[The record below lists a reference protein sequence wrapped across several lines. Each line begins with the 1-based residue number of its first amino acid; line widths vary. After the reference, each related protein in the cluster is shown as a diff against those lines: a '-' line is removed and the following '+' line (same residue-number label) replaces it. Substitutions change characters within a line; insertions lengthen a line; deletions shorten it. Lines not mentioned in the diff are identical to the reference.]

1 MKTRTTVFA
10 RTVLCTLLLAAGGA
24 TVFGQRLY
32 WENPQAIAGPGI
44 GYSSSSVGTQLM
56 ALAWQ
61 KIKPKSAD
69 GTSGDLWLSLATS
82 RDGISWR
89 THDEFYGPIRYA
101 GISKGSEPRVYSM
114 VVDAKD
120 RIMVAVST
128 SDRETLILQSL
139 DEGASFQQVQRLQ
152 SRGISGL
159 PSLSAT
165 QSGGFL
171 LFVAQGSSSAE
182 VSTGAGSVSLALS
195 RSANG
200 KSWTEI
206 TPFIAATD
214 TVPSP
219 QLQPSHVSFQ
229 GREYVVFQSLKP
241 RNEITSTWQ
250 LFLKTSPDGGAT
262 WTSAIELTGFG
273 ANPSSFNNERPR
285 IAATGTQLTLVWERS
300 PFGAEKPQIWS
311 ARMDAEGVFSGTPE
325 LVAPE
330 SPSRFAR
337 AVAFKDQEY
346 VLYADS
352 SRTTTGIVLAQKT
365 GKVWDYSP
373 LPNTGLQNAQFPHAA
388 VLAGSLFVFWESQT
402 GTGVASLVQLRPLTS
417 VGAPVVKVIVPSPF
431 TPGTPM
437 PLGSATVGWSEPQ
450 PPDPSGIREYQYS
463 WSYDDGTGPVEK
475 EKRTISALAAGTK
488 LLSTQIMDRDGTWR
502 FSIIA
507 VDLAGNVTKAPATVS
522 FIRDATPPAPV
533 RFEVLDANGT
543 QILAA
548 PPALP
553 EDRAANSHTV
563 DTNTL
568 TLRWIP
574 AGDKDIV
581 GYTYNIQPGWT
592 SLDEYRASKV
602 AILAPPARVV
612 TTATELKF
620 SNRDNGT
627 FAVTVQARDRAG
639 NFSAPSTIAVS
650 LSNYLQVTRVDA
662 VTRKL
667 DPQLGTMALTILGR
681 GFTDNGT
688 TRKIYLDR
696 DGKAPWDMEFVPS
709 AAVKVTDR
717 VITGIVLDDT
727 KESGAY
733 RIALL
738 QQRGTSEALYV
749 SNAAMVDF
757 ASPGTV
763 KIGDFSL
770 LLPRWIR
777 GTRPQ
782 YALSF
787 DALIVALVVA
797 LLIVL
802 AVLATRKIASLAMEG
817 AHLRAEVLALLEGK
831 PTPGWKA
838 REERNRRMQ
847 DLKKKGAGLRLK
859 FTLLMVVLV
868 TMVVL
873 IVSVPLGYQ
882 MINRQSVSLASGMQS
897 EAGILLDALAAS
909 AETQIFN
916 SIDAV
921 TRNDA
926 YVVMKEIP
934 KLRVAMT
941 AATYTTI
948 TGPNPERNAGL
959 KPVDPKDFVLASDQK
974 LFADQLQAGNFQIAI
989 QTVNDDISRSIA
1001 AELQKKID
1009 SEAGAKFATL
1019 IEEYRSLKGEQETL
1033 KTKTD
1038 PGSKARSDEVNALLG
1053 TKQKALDSLAR
1064 AEYGKAST
1072 VETFDPVRLSPT
1084 YLFYRPIIFY
1094 NRAVL
1099 SADTSFYQGLVR
1111 LEVETGAI
1119 SKQIRDA
1126 FWSIFTTAGGI
1137 ALLAIALGVLGAIIM
1152 ANITITPIR
1161 KLAQGVAIIRDTE
1174 DKENLKDHIISVTSK
1189 DEIGTLAD
1197 TVNDMTQGLVKAAAA
1212 NKALLQGI
1220 DVQKRFLPL
1229 LKDESGGKQSTAL
1242 EENARL
1248 EIFGYYKGAAGVSGD
1263 YFDFKRLDDTYYALI
1278 KCDVSGKGVSAALI
1292 MVEVATLFINYFRD
1306 WPKRKENIT
1315 RIKDPKARERAL
1327 RELESLAPL
1336 VYTIND
1342 MVEERGFVGRFAALT
1357 VLLFNSATG
1366 VATICNAGDT
1376 VLNIYSV
1383 EKRSM
1388 VHAQLPNSPAAG
1400 MFPSMLVDMKNPYK
1414 QVQQQLVSGDVLF
1427 LATDGFEDAIHT
1439 FRDASFQ
1446 EMVCNE
1452 PGLAE
1457 KEHHTAN
1464 QGDHEKGLPLERFGV
1479 PREDELINA
1488 VFNKRRFVL
1497 VRNHNPIPDEEIVF
1511 DFSTCAGTA
1520 QDAVLA
1526 LVAVDRVYRMVPDP
1540 RLGEENKIAV
1550 ESKVVDFL
1558 KEHFLQFDR
1567 YFSHRLEGGKSAG
1580 SITFTHAMEDDQ
1592 SDDLTILV
1600 IRRK

>member
-1 MKTRTTVFA
+1 MRTGTAAFTRTA
-10 RTVLCTLLLAAGGA
+10 LCALLLVAGGA

-32 WENPQAIAGPGI
+32 WENPQSIAGPGI

-56 ALAWQ
+56 ALGWQ
-61 KIKPKSAD
+61 KIKPRSKD
-69 GTSGDLWLSLATS
+69 GTSGDLWLSIATS
-82 RDGISWR
+82 RDGISWK

-101 GISKGSEPRVYSM
+101 GITPGSEPRVYSM

-120 RIMVAVST
+120 RIVVAVST

-159 PSLSAT
+159 PSLFAT

-171 LFVAQGSSSAE
+171 LFVSQGSSSVE
-182 VSTGAGSVSLALS
+182 VSTGAGAVSLALS
-195 RSANG
+195 RSADG

-206 TPFIAATD
+206 APFISSAD

-229 GREYVVFQSLKP
+229 GKEYVVFQSLKP

-250 LFLKTSPDGGAT
+250 LFLKTSSNGGAT
-262 WTSAIELTGFG
+262 WNAAIELSGFG
-273 ANPSSFNNERPR
+273 ANPSAFNNERPR
-285 IAATGTQLTLVWERS
+285 IGATGTLLTLVWERS

-311 ARMDAEGVFSGTPE
+311 ARLDAEAAPSGTPE

-337 AVAFKDQEY
+337 VIAFKGQEY

-388 VLAGSLFVFWESQT
+388 VLGESLYVFWENQT
-402 GTGVASLVQLRPLTS
+402 GAGVASLVQLRPLTS
-417 VGAPVVKVIVPSPF
+417 VGAPVVKVIVPSTY
-431 TPGTPM
+431 TPGTSS

-463 WSYDDGTGPVEK
+463 WSFDDGTGPVEK
-475 EKRTISALAAGTK
+475 EKRTISAFAAGTK
-488 LLSTQIMDRDGTWR
+488 LLSTQVMDRDGTWR
-502 FSIIA
+502 FSIVA
-507 VDLAGNVTKAPATVS
+507 VDLAGNTTKAPATVA

-533 RFEVLDANGT
+533 RFEVLDANGA
-543 QILAA
+543 QLLAA
-548 PPALP
+548 AAALP

-563 DTNTL
+563 DTNTF

-574 AGDKDIV
+574 SGDKDIV

-612 TTATELKF
+612 TAATELKF

-650 LSNYLQVTRVDA
+650 LSNYMQVTRVDA

-688 TRKIYLDR
+688 TRKIFLDR

-717 VITGIVLDDT
+717 VISGIVLDDT

-738 QQRGTSEALYV
+738 QQRGTGEALYI

-802 AVLATRKIASLAMEG
+802 SVLATRKITSLAMEG

-831 PTPGWKA
+831 PTPGWEA
-838 REERNRRMQ
+838 REERKKRMQ
-847 DLKKKGAGLRLK
+847 ELKKRGVGLRLK
-859 FTLLMVVLV
+859 FTLLIVVLV

-873 IVSVPLGYQ
+873 GVSVPFALI
-882 MINRQSVSLASGMQS
+882 MRNNQSTALATGLQN
-897 EAGILLDALAAS
+897 EAGILMDALASS
-909 AETQIFN
+909 AETQFPLGTDGYIAAL
-916 SIDAV
+916 D
-921 TRNDA
+921 
-926 YVVMKEIP
+926 IP
-934 KLRVAMT
+934 KLRVAMK
-941 AATYTTI
+941 AATYATI
-948 TGPNPERNAGL
+948 TGPNPERSPEY
-959 KPVDPKDFVLASDQK
+959 KPIDSKDYVWASDQK
-974 LFADQLQAGNFQIAI
+974 AFTDQIKAQSFQAAV
-989 QTVNDDISRSIA
+989 QTVDDEISRSIA
-1001 AELQKKID
+1001 AQLQKKID
-1009 SEAGAKFATL
+1009 ADAAAKFATL
-1019 IEEYRSLKGEQETL
+1019 VDEYRTLKGEQATL
-1033 KTKTD
+1033 KARTD
-1038 PGSKARSDEVNALLG
+1038 AVSKARYAEVNLLLGSKAKEIDA
-1053 TKQKALDSLAR
+1053 QAR
-1064 AEYGKAST
+1064 IEYGTAST
-1072 VETFDPVRLSPT
+1072 VETFDALNLPPT
-1084 YLFYRPIIFY
+1084 YHFYRPIIFY

-1099 SADTSFYQGLVR
+1099 SADTSFFQGLIR
-1111 LEVETGAI
+1111 LEVYTEDIRKKITDAVNTAI
-1119 SKQIRDA
+1119 L
-1126 FWSIFTTAGGI
+1126 FAGLI
-1137 ALLAIALGVLGAIIM
+1137 ALLAIALGVVGAIIM

-1161 KLAQGVAIIRDTE
+1161 KLAQGVAFIRDTE

-1197 TVNDMTQGLVKAAAA
+1197 TVNDMTQGLVKAAVA
-1212 NKALLQGI
+1212 NKELLQGI

-1242 EENARL
+1242 EENARM
-1248 EIFGYYKGAAGVSGD
+1248 EIFGYYKGAKGVSGD

-1315 RIKDPKARERAL
+1315 RIKDPKARERAH

-1376 VLNIYSV
+1376 VINIYSV

-1414 QVQQQLVSGDVLF
+1414 QVQQQLESGDVLF

-1464 QGDHEKGLPLERFGV
+1464 QGDHEQGLPLERFGV

-1488 VFNKRRFVL
+1488 VFNKQRFVL

-1540 RLGEENKIAV
+1540 RLGEENKITV

-1567 YFSHRLEGGKSAG
+1567 YFSHRLESGKNAG
-1580 SITFTHAMEDDQ
+1580 SVTFTHSMEDEQ